1 MALGDSVGEQAA
13 QTLVA
18 AIPEVN
24 KAVQDAIEAEMQDF
38 KALLQEVEAMGNR
51 LLDRLDGATI
61 TLTVKLAPKATV

>member
-13 QTLVA
+13 ETLVA
-18 AIPEVN
+18 AIPEID
-24 KAVQDAIEAEMQDF
+24 KDLHDF
-38 KALLQEVEAMGNR
+38 VALLDAAGNL